1 MPITNKKKAFLLI
14 IIISIPLM
22 ISVIYAITPTVVPVK
37 TFNGQLTITTY
48 NIHFGV
54 GADDKLDLARI
65 AHTIMLDD
73 PDIVG
78 LQEVETGRLT
88 SGGID
93 MAMWLATTLGMY
105 YFYYPAVNEAAFGV
119 TILSKYPIRNVTT
132 YDLTSLKLERVLLHA
147 DVVLNASFVIDV
159 FVTHLGLEDD
169 NTTQQVVEILSV
181 TNKIN
186 GPKILMGDFNLNDS
200 TNQIKNITNFPN
212 THFNDTAKEFG
223 ELDDTHPTYP
233 APEPGNRIDY
243 IFASNYSSIVSCRVV
258 NDVFPGI
265 HVPWEFASDHYPV
278 VTTLQY

>member
-1 MPITNKKKAFLLI
+1 MTIANKKKASLLI
-14 IIISIPLM
+14 ILISIPLM
-22 ISVIYAITPTVVPVK
+22 ISVIYAITPTSIPAA

-65 AHTIMLDD
+65 VHTILLDD

-88 SGGID
+88 SGGVD
-93 MAMWLATTLGMY
+93 MAMWIATNLNMY
-105 YFYYPAVNEAAFGV
+105 YYYYPAVNEAAFGV
-119 TILSKYPIRNVTT
+119 AILSKYPIRNITT
-132 YDLTSLKLERVLLHA
+132 YDLTSLQLERVLLHA
-147 DVVLNASFVIDV
+147 DIILNSTFVIDV
-159 FVTHLGLEDD
+159 FVTHLGLEDE
-169 NTTQQVVEILSV
+169 NTTQQISEILSV

-200 TNQIKNITNFPN
+200 TNEIKNITNFAV
-212 THFNDTAKEFG
+212 THFNDTAKDFG

-233 APEPGNRIDY
+233 APYPGNRIDY
-243 IFASNYSSIVSCRVV
+243 IFASNFSTIVSCRVV
-258 NDVFPGI
+258 NDIYPNI
-265 HVPWEFASDHYPV
+265 HEPWEFASDHYPV